1 MARKLWARSAAIGAA
16 AILMSACASTREEP
30 VKQLARAEAS
40 IEQAEGADA
49 RKYGVVELD
58 AARQKYEQAQDAVK
72 AGDMAKAARLAHE
85 AELDAEL
92 AAAKARTRNI
102 QKAADEL
109 ERGIDVLKEEIHR
122 TQTEE

>member
-1 MARKLWARSAAIGAA
+1 MATRSLARSVAIGAA
-16 AILMSACASTREEP
+16 VLVVSACASTGDKP

-40 IEQAEGADA
+40 IEQAENADA

-58 AARQKYEQAQDAVK
+58 AARKQYEEAQDAVK
-72 AGDMAKAARLAHE
+72 AGDMVRAQRLAHQ

-92 AAAKARTRNI
+92 AAAKARTRKT

-109 ERGIDVLKEEIHR
+109 EKSIRTLHDEIQR
-122 TQTEE
+122 SQ